1 MMLAL
6 LGLNHTTAPLSIREK
21 LAFDDAQRAA
31 ALGALAEQFG
41 GCEAVLLCTCNRV
54 ELYVAADSDAPPP
67 FDRLTEF
74 LAQARGLPLE
84 EFRSFLYQKSDR
96 AAAAHLFS
104 VAASLDS
111 MVLGETQILGQVREA
126 YDAACARG
134 TAGALLN
141 PLFQRA
147 LAVGKQVLGETTLA
161 QGRTSIASVA
171 VDYARRIFDGFSDK
185 TVLSI
190 GAGKMAGLL
199 LGNLARLGPGA
210 LLVCNRD
217 PARAAALAE
226 KFAAVTVPFENLADH
241 LAAADVIITSTA
253 SGSPII
259 TWPLME
265 SAMRRRRFKPVY
277 VIDIAVP
284 RDVAA
289 SVGKMEN
296 VYLYNLDD
304 LQQAVA
310 ATHERRGDAVDA
322 ANLIVA
328 QHVQQYFAA
337 QRAREMG
344 PLIDELFRRSHAL
357 AQEELAR
364 TLGKLEEL
372 SPSQRQQLEDLARR
386 IVNKLLHDPIQM
398 LRQSQAAHAPM
409 SQYLHAMQKLFN
421 LDGDDSNGTGEA

>member
-6 LGLNHTTAPLSIREK
+6 LGLNHTTAPLHVREK

-31 ALGALAEQFG
+31 ALTGLRTRFAN
-41 GCEAVLLCTCNRV
+41 CEALLLCTCNRV
-54 ELYVAADSDAPPP
+54 ELYVAADADAAPP
-67 FDRLTEF
+67 FDQLADF
-74 LAQARGLPLE
+74 LARARGLPPQ
-84 EFRSFLYQKSDR
+84 EFSSFLYQKSDR
-96 AAAAHLFS
+96 AAVAHLFS
-104 VAASLDS
+104 VASSLDS

-126 YDAACARG
+126 YDAACALG

-161 QGRTSIASVA
+161 QGRMSIASVA
-171 VDYARRIFDGFSDK
+171 VDYARRIFDVFSDK

-199 LGNLARLGPGA
+199 LGNLAKLGPGA

-217 PARAAALAE
+217 PAKGAALAE
-226 KFAAVTVPFENLADH
+226 KFGASAVAFDALADH
-241 LAAADVIITSTA
+241 LAAADIIVSSTA

-259 TWPLME
+259 TRPLFEMV
-265 SAMRRRRFKPVY
+265 MRRRRYKPVY

-284 RDVAA
+284 RDVAPQ
-289 SVGKMEN
+289 VGEMEN

-310 ATHERRGDAVDA
+310 ATRDLRGGAVDA
-322 ANLIVA
+322 ANQIVA
-328 QHVQQYFAA
+328 HQVQQFFAA

-364 TLGKLEEL
+364 TLGKLTDL
-372 SPSQRQQLEDLARR
+372 SPTQRRQLEDLARR

-409 SQYLHAMQKLFN
+409 GQYLHAMEKLFN
-421 LDGDDSNGTGEA
+421 LDGSDADGKPDA